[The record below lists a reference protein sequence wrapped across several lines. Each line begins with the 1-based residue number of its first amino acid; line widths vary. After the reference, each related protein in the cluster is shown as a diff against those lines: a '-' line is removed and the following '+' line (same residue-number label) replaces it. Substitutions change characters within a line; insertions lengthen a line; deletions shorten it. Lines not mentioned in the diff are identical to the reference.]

1 MDASSI
7 RRSKFPQT
15 STFGASERH
24 VAYLGTETVVFVIA
38 PGQSGHLLSP
48 IIVILVQ
55 KWRTGEM
62 LPLAL
67 DPPAV
72 VTKAPSRMNAT
83 LRPLG
88 PKIGDANGQ

>member
-48 IIVILVQ
+48 IIVIWFRNGARARCSPWLST
-55 KWRTGEM
+55 RR
-62 LPLAL
+62 
-67 DPPAV
+67 
-72 VTKAPSRMNAT
+72 PS
-83 LRPLG
+83 
-88 PKIGDANGQ
+88 